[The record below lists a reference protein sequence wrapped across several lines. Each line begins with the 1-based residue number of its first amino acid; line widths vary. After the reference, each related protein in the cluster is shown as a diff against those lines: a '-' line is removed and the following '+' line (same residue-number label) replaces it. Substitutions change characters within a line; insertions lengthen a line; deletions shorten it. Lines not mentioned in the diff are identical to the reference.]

1 MNGDDYQ
8 VVPARSQHKLAVMG
22 GLADYE
28 GALLAHA
35 EKNQFHGCLF
45 GGALPEGLE
54 DSHEDD
60 YETWP
65 SVVVPARDK
74 KVITQQVGMGNT
86 FMWSVCPASQDVGL
100 DVTFVPAVK
109 GAASISLHSDK
120 GLLPP
125 PMRHMRRM
133 HLFLLLSSACAK
145 NSQETTP
152 WLSLV

>member
-74 KVITQQVGMGNT
+74 KVMTQQVGMGKT

-125 PMRHMRRM
+125 SDATHATHAPLPFAQRCLCEKFPRDY
-133 HLFLLLSSACAK
+133 
-145 NSQETTP
+145 
-152 WLSLV
+152 SLA